1 MEAPRGNSPSFLCHI
16 VCSAILVFAL
26 SSIVAAEDYP
36 TRPVRLIV
44 PFPAGGSNDVVGRLV
59 ASQLSQRLGQ
69 QVFVDNRGG
78 AGDVIGIEAAATARR
93 TAIRF

>member
-59 ASQLSQRLGQ
+59 PASSASVWGSRSLSIT
-69 QVFVDNRGG
+69 
-78 AGDVIGIEAAATARR
+78 AGEPEA
-93 TAIRF
+93 